1 MASSSKTQQG
11 ILGTEQPVRLAS
23 TAQGGT
29 ANYRSQQQ
37 TGPYRGGLSTN
48 FDFGHVNRNS
58 SITGSGQD
66 PSSWSDPYKYG
77 YAAGGFSDS
86 DADVRGLANA
96 SNELQNP
103 YEGTSSA
110 EQQALFNMYKGRV
123 ETKNSLAEQ
132 IAGSD
137 KNLRDQQDV
146 LTGQAGQALG
156 EGLKN
161 TRKNYNS
168 RGLLYSGLRQG
179 GEQQVKQGV
188 AGSLD
193 SGISGA
199 KRDAY
204 KSRTSAQNAYAAVD
218 LANSQE
224 SLNLAHQAYDTASRN
239 SIARMQAMQQLGQGV
254 GAVAGA
260 YYGSRGPSAP
270 ATAQPTQNFSADRND
285 ANNAD
290 WASRT
295 A

>member
-1 MASSSKTQQG
+1 MAASKGQQG
-11 ILGTEQPVRLAS
+11 TSDGSPVRPMSL
-23 TAQGGT
+23 AQGGT

-37 TGPYRGGLSTN
+37 TGPYRGGLATN
-48 FDFGHVNRNS
+48 FDFGRVNRN
-58 SITGSGQD
+58 IRTQWGKD
-66 PSSWSDPYKYG
+66 PSAWEDPNKYG
-77 YAAGGFSDS
+77 YAAGGFADADS
-86 DADVRGLANA
+86 DVRGLARA

-132 IAGSD
+132 IANSER
-137 KNLRDQQDV
+137 NLRQQENL
-146 LTGQAGQALG
+146 LTGAAGEELG
-156 EGLKN
+156 EGIKN
-161 TRKNYNS
+161 TRQNFNS
-168 RGLLYSGLRQG
+168 RGLLHSGLRQG

-188 AGSLD
+188 ASSLN

-199 KRDAY
+199 RRDAY
-204 KSRTSAQNAYAAVD
+204 KSRTSAQNAYAAVGMES
-218 LANSQE
+218 AKE
-224 SLNLAHQAYDTASRN
+224 SLDMAHEAFDTATRN

-260 YYGSRGPSAP
+260 YYGSRQPSAP
-270 ATAQPTQNFSADRND
+270 AAAQPSSNFGADMNDGNSAS
-285 ANNAD
+285 